1 MFNKNPI
8 SPNLYGEIHIEN
20 VKKPNR
26 VGESSTKIQFRQ
38 TCMAKVVFW
47 PLKNQVSPNLY
58 GEIHIENVKKP
69 NMFGEMRKKIQFRQ
83 TCMAKFNQGSYLGR
97 EGSRC
102 PKVKLT
108 STGIRIYIGVP
119 ISKTEGQ
126 RSQTTRSR
134 DTDTLR
140 QRQPKTRTTTSH
152 LALLPGYLAWERGQ
166 VKRHGA

>member
-1 MFNKNPI
+1 MSCFG
-8 SPNLYGEIHIEN
+8 SL
-20 VKKPNR
+20 R
-26 VGESSTKIQFRQ
+26 TKRQ
-38 TCMAKVVFW
+38 TVTSKVQ
-47 PLKNQVSPNLY
+47 K
-58 GEIHIENVKKP
+58 
-69 NMFGEMRKKIQFRQ
+69 RQ
-83 TCMAKFNQGSYLGR
+83 TTTCHALAHSMFNQGSYLGR

-166 VKRHGA
+166 VKRHGNP